1 MPTITCSWAWLC
13 ASCFWKPSQGRHGAC
28 QVQSKQQRDQ
38 RGHLL
43 LLGTALW
50 FLPVCPSSSR
60 SAPYRMK
67 TSLYNSQCKTW
78 FQTRDKVRGSKT
90 SALVCLLH
98 KGLITRE
105 REITPKLES
114 PHQKPSND
122 YTAFQYV
129 TDMMRSYRSPSG
141 FEPLVPC
148 IKLHFKTKTPL
159 DAQSNRV
166 LVPKLTGSTGKY
178 NMNVIYL

>member
-78 FQTRDKVRGSKT
+78 FQTTDKVRSSKT
-90 SALVCLLH
+90 SASVCLLH
-98 KGLITRE
+98 KGLVTRK
-105 REITPKLES
+105 RGITPKLES
-114 PHQKPSND
+114 PPPKTLKWLRCLLMSSIQWETTGHLQDLNLWFHAPNSEN
-122 YTAFQYV
+122 FISRQ
-129 TDMMRSYRSPSG
+129 
-141 FEPLVPC
+141 
-148 IKLHFKTKTPL
+148 KLH
-159 DAQSNRV
+159 
-166 LVPKLTGSTGKY
+166 
-178 NMNVIYL
+178 